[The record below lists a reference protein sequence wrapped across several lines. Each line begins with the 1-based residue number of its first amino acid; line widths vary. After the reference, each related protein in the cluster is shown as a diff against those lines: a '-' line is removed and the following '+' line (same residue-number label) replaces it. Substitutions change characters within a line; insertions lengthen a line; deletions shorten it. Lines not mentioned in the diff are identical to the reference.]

1 MTEKGG
7 IMGNVIVFLFVLI
20 GIAIVVLEIAAAW
33 RVFTKAG
40 QPGWAIFIPIYNAI
54 VLLRIAGRPGWWVIL
69 EMIPFVSFVITI
81 IVVLDIARVFGKGS
95 GFAVGM
101 IFLSPIFY
109 PILAFG
115 SSRYIGPGP
124 TFRSDEPRVQPAI

>member
-1 MTEKGG
+1 
-7 IMGNVIVFLFVLI
+7 MGNAIGILFALI
-20 GIAIVVLEIAAAW
+20 GIAILVLEIAAAW

-40 QPGWAIFIPIYNAI
+40 QPGWAIFVPIYNAV

-69 EMIPFVSFVITI
+69 ELIPFVSFVITI

-115 SSRYIGPGP
+115 SSRYLGPGQ
-124 TFRSDEPRVQPAI
+124 TIRSDEPRVQPAI